1 MMPTPPSNAWK
12 NTRNLSNLS
21 SALKAPAPS
30 APLPVPPQPVPSTGP
45 LDLAPWVMELRVV
58 GTAVTLQINVKDHM
72 LIGRADPERGIAP
85 EIDLTEPDGAG
96 KGVSRR
102 QASIAIHDER
112 LFIKDLGS
120 TNGTQVN
127 GVACEPLREYR
138 LRHGDELAFG
148 NMRLQVIFAV
158 VPAKD
163 VTATGLKRM
172 EIPKVGRGERILLV
186 EDDRD
191 VGAVV
196 RMALERAGFN
206 ATLVADVSGALA
218 STMRALPQVVI
229 IDMMLP
235 QMNALDFVRH
245 LRKEPG
251 GKHVGIIVTSSATGG
266 FQMHQAI
273 EAGAD
278 RFLGKPVALDE
289 LVRVVDNVRKRD
301 MAADSGPNSS
311 ASQPTKPAQG

>member
-1 MMPTPPSNAWK
+1 MSTPPSGSWK
-12 NTRNLSNLS
+12 TTRSLTDVPSV
-21 SALKAPAPS
+21 PAPRT
-30 APLPVPPQPVPSTGP
+30 PLPAPPPPMPVTGP

-58 GTAVTLQINVKDHM
+58 GTPVTLQVNVKDHM

-85 EIDLTEPDGAG
+85 EIDLTEPDGMG

-102 QASIAIHDER
+102 HTSITIHDER
-112 LFIKDLGS
+112 VFIKDLGS
-120 TNGTQVN
+120 TNGTQIN
-127 GVACEPLREYR
+127 GMPCDPLKEYR
-138 LRHGDELAFG
+138 LRHGDELTLG

-172 EIPKVGRGERILLV
+172 EIPRLGNGERVLLV

-196 RMALERAGFN
+196 RMALERAGFS
-206 ATLVADVSGALA
+206 ASLVTTVSGALA
-218 STMRALPQVVI
+218 SAAHSLPQVVI
-229 IDMMLP
+229 IDMMLSE
-235 QMNALDFVRH
+235 MNALDFVRH

-251 GKHVGIIVTSSATGG
+251 GKSVGIIVTSSATGG

-289 LVRVVDNVRKRD
+289 LVRVVDSVRKRD
-301 MAADSGPNSS
+301 AA
-311 ASQPTKPAQG
+311 ASQAAAPGTGTGPSTG

>member
-1 MMPTPPSNAWK
+1 MTTPPSNDWK
-12 NTRNLSNLS
+12 HTRNLSNAPKS
-21 SALKAPAPS
+21 PAPQ
-30 APLPVPPQPVPSTGP
+30 APLPVPPQPLPVTGP

-58 GTAVTLQINVKDHM
+58 GTPVTLQINVKDHM

-85 EIDLTEPDGAG
+85 EIDLTEPEGLS

-102 QASIAIHDER
+102 HASIAIHDER
-112 LFIKDLGS
+112 VFIKDLGS
-120 TNGTQVN
+120 TNGTLVN
-127 GVACEPLREYR
+127 GVACEPLKEHR
-138 LRHGDELAFG
+138 LRHGDELTLG

-172 EIPKVGRGERILLV
+172 EIPRLGKGERVLVV
-186 EDDRD
+186 EDDKD

-196 RMALERAGFN
+196 RMALERAGFQ
-206 ATLVADVSGALA
+206 AALVNNVSGALA
-218 STMRALPQVVI
+218 HTMRGLPQVVI

-235 QMNALDFVRH
+235 EMNALDLVRH

-251 GKHVGIIVTSSATGG
+251 GKQIGIIVTSSATGG

-289 LVRVVDNVRKRD
+289 LVRVVDHIRKRD
-301 MAADSGPNSS
+301 LPADPAPTTAPLKPNV
-311 ASQPTKPAQG
+311 QPKQG

>member
-1 MMPTPPSNAWK
+1 MMPTPPPGDWK
-12 NTRNLSNLS
+12 NTRTLSN
-21 SALKAPAPS
+21 ALNAPAPG
-30 APLPVPPQPVPSTGP
+30 AALPVPVQPTPITGP
-45 LDLAPWVMELRVV
+45 LDLVPWVMELRVV
-58 GTAVTLQINVKDHM
+58 GTPVTLQVNVKDHM

-85 EIDLTEPDGAG
+85 EIDLTEPDGIG

-172 EIPKVGRGERILLV
+172 EIPKVGNGERVLLV
-186 EDDRD
+186 EDDKD
-191 VGAVV
+191 VGTVV

-206 ATLVADVSGALA
+206 AALVADVGGALSA
-218 STMRALPQVVI
+218 TMRSLPQVAIV
-229 IDMMLP
+229 DMMLP

-289 LVRVVDNVRKRD
+289 LVRVVDSVRKRD
-301 MAADSGPNSS
+301 AAADSGSIP
-311 ASQPTKPAQG
+311 AADQPAKPGEGS